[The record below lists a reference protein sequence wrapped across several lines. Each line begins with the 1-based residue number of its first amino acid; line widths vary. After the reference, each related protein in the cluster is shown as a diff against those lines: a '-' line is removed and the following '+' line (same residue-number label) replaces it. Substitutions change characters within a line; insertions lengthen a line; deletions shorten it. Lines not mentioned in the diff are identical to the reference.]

1 MGGSKLFKAPG
12 FLLGCGIP
20 EAIFGGL
27 IGFVNVL
34 KNSLI
39 FVEFVECAYRKLGA
53 IALTPDGDRK
63 INKTNFFF
71 FNKAGFYWVFS
82 FGSYADVFCV
92 SENITST
99 IS

>member
-1 MGGSKLFKAPG
+1 LFRLCPPG

-39 FVEFVECAYRKLGA
+39 FVECAYRKLGA